1 MKKFDRFIVY
11 DILCFILF
19 AAYMA
24 VLISGVTPENT
35 AAPFKEEKLLDF
47 SDGWKAE
54 DGKPVSLS
62 QLGDLI
68 TSAGQTIVL
77 THNTP
82 GTGNADRDLCFRSK
96 NIWFSVALD
105 GKTVYDFHPNIG
117 IYGSRSYG
125 SAFHHITIPSGSSGN
140 ITITAQPIYNDN
152 NCFFDMMKIGDSGAY
167 YQWFMETHFLSFIL
181 CMIIVIF
188 GFIMLIL
195 SFTLG
200 RNEYTSYSLRSL
212 AFFSMTLGAWAGLE
226 STLILQ
232 MLAGWV
238 SLLHGFNYMLL
249 IFMGY
254 PAVQFA
260 NSLMVKPK
268 KLAARL
274 DSAATAAVF
283 VICITLNGLGL
294 RDFHECLPII
304 HAFLF
309 ASAAAIIVLF
319 VINEIYCRKNGISS
333 TSLPVLIA
341 FIIFAVFGL
350 MDLIRYRISPSGVSN
365 AGYFM
370 RIGLLLFFMILFI
383 RSMLQLFQRMKLA
396 SEAAAMRVAAYTDP
410 LTGIGS
416 RAAFVVRE
424 KELESSVLKGT
435 IPAVMVCQFDA
446 NDLKRINDNFGHAA
460 GDDFIRAVSEA
471 IRSSFGKEGDC
482 YRIGGDEF
490 TVFLSG
496 ENLQKRFRKC
506 HEEMNRS
513 VDEFNLSGAAEEK
526 LYIACGTAVYEK
538 KAGLSLED
546 IEKEADRNM
555 YEDKIR
561 SKKAAGVLS

>member
-294 RDFHECLPII
+294 RDFHG
-304 HAFLF
+304 H
-309 ASAAAIIVLF
+309 
-319 VINEIYCRKNGISS
+319 R
-333 TSLPVLIA
+333 
-341 FIIFAVFGL
+341 
-350 MDLIRYRISPSGVSN
+350 
-365 AGYFM
+365 
-370 RIGLLLFFMILFI
+370 LL
-383 RSMLQLFQRMKLA
+383 
-396 SEAAAMRVAAYTDP
+396 
-410 LTGIGS
+410 
-416 RAAFVVRE
+416 
-424 KELESSVLKGT
+424 
-435 IPAVMVCQFDA
+435 
-446 NDLKRINDNFGHAA
+446 
-460 GDDFIRAVSEA
+460 
-471 IRSSFGKEGDC
+471 
-482 YRIGGDEF
+482 
-490 TVFLSG
+490 
-496 ENLQKRFRKC
+496 
-506 HEEMNRS
+506 
-513 VDEFNLSGAAEEK
+513 
-526 LYIACGTAVYEK
+526 
-538 KAGLSLED
+538 
-546 IEKEADRNM
+546 
-555 YEDKIR
+555 
-561 SKKAAGVLS
+561 